1 MHKDIIQD
9 MAQGKVKFFD
19 TQKGFGFI
27 KPDDGSKD
35 VFVHR
40 NNIEN
45 LDYNQGLEDGEAV
58 EFDVEETPKGL
69 SATNVRS
76 LDYK

>member
-1 MHKDIIQD
+1 MK
-9 MAQGKVKFFD
+9 QGKIKFFD

-27 KPDDGSKD
+27 APDDGGKD

-40 NNIEN
+40 NNVEN

-58 EFDVEETPKGL
+58 EFEVEETPKGL
-69 SATNVRS
+69 SATNVTS

>member
-1 MHKDIIQD
+1 MP
-9 MAQGKVKFFD
+9 QGKVKFFD
-19 TQKGFGFI
+19 SEKGFGFI

-45 LDYNQGLEDGEAV
+45 LDYNQGLEDDEAV
-58 EFDVEETPKGL
+58 EFEVEETPKGL
-69 SATNVRS
+69 SAINVVS

>member
-1 MHKDIIQD
+1 MK
-9 MAQGKVKFFD
+9 QGKVKFFD

-27 KPDDGSKD
+27 KPDDGGKD

-40 NNIEN
+40 NNVEN
-45 LDYNQGLEDGEAV
+45 LDYNQGLEDDEAV
-58 EFDVEETPKGL
+58 EFEVEETPKGL

>member
-1 MHKDIIQD
+1 

-40 NNIEN
+40 NNIED

-58 EFDVEETPKGL
+58 EFEVEETPKGL

>member
-1 MHKDIIQD
+1 
-9 MAQGKVKFFD
+9 MAQGKIKFFD

-69 SATNVRS
+69 SATNVKS

>member
-1 MHKDIIQD
+1 MP
-9 MAQGKVKFFD
+9 QGKVKFFD
-19 TQKGFGFI
+19 TEKGFGFI

-45 LDYNQGLEDGEAV
+45 LDYNQGLEDDEAV
-58 EFDVEETPKGL
+58 EFEVEETPKGL
-69 SATNVRS
+69 SAINVVS

>member
-1 MHKDIIQD
+1 MK
-9 MAQGKVKFFD
+9 QGKVKFFD

-27 KPDDGSKD
+27 QPDDGGDD

-40 NNIEN
+40 NNVEN
-45 LDYNQGLEDGEAV
+45 LDYNQGLEDNEAV
-58 EFDVEETPKGL
+58 EFEVEETPKGL
-69 SATNVRS
+69 SATNVTS

>member
-1 MHKDIIQD
+1 MP
-9 MAQGKVKFFD
+9 QGKVKFFD
-19 TQKGFGFI
+19 TEKGFGFI

-45 LDYNQGLEDGEAV
+45 LDYNQGLEDDEAV
-58 EFDVEETPKGL
+58 EFEVEETPKGL
-69 SATNVRS
+69 SAINVKS

>member
-1 MHKDIIQD
+1 MP
-9 MAQGKVKFFD
+9 QGKVKFFD
-19 TQKGFGFI
+19 TEKGFGFI

-45 LDYNQGLEDGEAV
+45 LDYNQGLEDDEAV
-58 EFDVEETPKGL
+58 EFEVEETPKGL
-69 SATNVRS
+69 SAINVRS